1 MRIKRAGAGRPAF
14 RQNLRGEQFRSIS
27 DLNVRVDRTA
37 RAPLSSGFKGS
48 FGSKATY
55 QISGCAI
62 AA

>member
-1 MRIKRAGAGRPAF
+1 MRIERAGARRPAF
-14 RQNLRGEQFRSIS
+14 RQNLHGEQFRVN
-27 DLNVRVDRTA
+27 LGFEDRTA
-37 RAPLSSGFKGS
+37 RAPLSSGFKGF